1 MSLLTTLKLVSSQK
15 SRGMPPIVQR
25 RQKLIHKLHEQIMLA
40 KALRDGQTYAP
51 LVLKTIK
58 NRDTGER
65 KTLEMPKRIREWW
78 FVNESGKLNLV
89 LKYGSKQIE
98 FTKGKNAIELAN
110 QDELITVLETLKKA
124 VEDGELDSQ
133 ITQTSGAIR
142 SVFEK

>member
-1 MSLLTTLKLVSSQK
+1 MSILTTLKLVSSQK
-15 SRGMPPIVQR
+15 SRGMPAIVQR
-25 RQKLIHKLHEQIMLA
+25 RQKLINKLHEQILLA
-40 KALRDGQTYAP
+40 KAQHDGQTYAP

-124 VEDGELDSQ
+124 VEYGELDSQ
-133 ITQTSGAIR
+133 ITQTSGAVR